1 MNLKNRTNQCH
12 FLLQLD
18 VSLIKR
24 IHRIAI
30 SFVL

>member
-24 IHRIAI
+24 I
-30 SFVL
+30 